1 MKKFLC
7 IVLAVLLC
15 LPLLVACGKKTE
27 TPAAEDSNTN
37 NADNDADRAA
47 QQRAAQQQA
56 DKETI
61 ANAFSTEAFAEAL
74 QKAMGAVKGEEQ
86 GAGAGEEQPDFAPT
100 ALAEMLAATVEA
112 YAKAGDAEI
121 LLDAKTPIYPLFEEP
136 NTVLLSLKNGV
147 LYGREANG
155 NGGYLSIDQGM
166 VTEVD
171 GLPLETYRYDLA
183 ETIWDYVAE
192 ELEYY
197 LENFGIDLSD
207 LEAYM
212 DAELPTEEIEAQLNA
227 VIAAL
232 PALTAADLTA
242 DTNGVYVL
250 TNDYIARFVIA
261 VGEATGFFDYLYNI
275 DPAAEPNAETA
286 AEIAAA
292 QQEIGTTIAEIV
304 PALGLKI
311 GFKLNGNDISALVLR
326 FEPTAETEAVLA
338 AMMPAPHKQNTPQT
352 DKNTVAVQP
361 APAEEYYGSGD
372 QASGSSE
379 EGPGEE
385 YISESDEPDY
395 GPGEEPMPT
404 PMPILEGV
412 GYTYGEED
420 EDDDETSMFVPGTKM
435 ELVIS
440 LAGGMPAGMDMTL
453 DVPEEVS
460 VEYHLSVAFTA
471 EGYPTRV
478 DETLDVRGQ
487 FSVETH
493 YTVAYAQ
500 GVVTALTYGADY
512 TMYRQAIKG
521 ESVGRDGPEA
531 TDADRQWAW
540 LYADITYHSEASFTL
555 ATFARQ
561 ATGQPVSALYTVTY
575 SNLQRFIDDEPV
587 ANFDNVQFTYD
598 DADMSAP
605 ADLSFT
611 LTSANNGQGLIRF
624 VVTTVE
630 NGKDADVFV
639 ADMCVGDAP
648 NFVAE
653 ADNPLTE
660 LSGVVEQLIE
670 EMKAPGACAYTIG
683 ENTYYFYV
691 TVEFG
696 KGSLLDLEFCAR
708 FESCLPNTEPAPFDS
723 YTVITVV
730 DGQLVLTPVENNTSN
745 GTSPSG
751 PAPVDPAEPV
761 EPAYE

>member
-1 MKKFLC
+1 MDMKKFLC

-27 TPAAEDSNTN
+27 TPAAEGGDTN
-37 NADNDADRAA
+37 GNANADQAA
-47 QQRAAQQQA
+47 QQQAAQQQA
-56 DKETI
+56 DKEAI

-74 QKAMGAVKGEEQ
+74 QKAMGAVKGDEQ
-86 GAGAGEEQPDFAPT
+86 GAEAGEEQPGFAPT

-121 LLDAKTPIYPLFEEP
+121 LLDARTPIYPLLEEP

-155 NGGYLSIDQGM
+155 NGGYLSVDQGM

-171 GLPLETYRYDLA
+171 GLPFETYRYDLA

-197 LENFGIDLSD
+197 LDDLGVDLSD

-212 DAELPTEEIEAQLNA
+212 DAELPAEEIEAQLDA
-227 VIAAL
+227 VVATL

-242 DTNGVYVL
+242 EANGVYVL

-261 VGEATGFFDYLYNI
+261 LGEATGFFAYLYDI
-275 DPAAEPNAETA
+275 DPAAEPNADTA

-292 QQEIGTTIAEIV
+292 QAEISATIAEIV
-304 PALGLKI
+304 PALGVKI
-311 GFKLNGNDISALVLR
+311 GFKLNGNDISALVLY
-326 FEPTAETEAVLA
+326 FAPTAETEAALA
-338 AMMPAPHKQNTPQT
+338 AMMPAPKKQNTEQT
-352 DKNTVAVQP
+352 DKENTAVAQP
-361 APAEEYYGSGD
+361 APAEEYHDSGE

-379 EGPGEE
+379 EGPAE
-385 YISESDEPDY
+385 YVSEPDDQ
-395 GPGEEPMPT
+395 PGQPPA
-404 PMPILEGV
+404 PQPSGV
-412 GYTYGEED
+412 GYEED
-420 EDDDETSMFVPGTKM
+420 KM
-435 ELVIS
+435 A

-453 DVPEEVS
+453 NVPEEVF
-460 VEYHLSVAFTA
+460 VEYHLAVAFTD

-648 NFVAE
+648 NFVAQ

-696 KGSLLDLEFCAR
+696 KGSLLDLEFYAR